1 MSTGDGMDTFKKK
14 PPEVK
19 KANEKTSGKVD
30 YGSDESIKIMKKKT
44 PVKRMNRI
52 GSTQCFYLNY
62 KGQKN
67 KLANIKKTVMGTNPT
82 GNQQRKKYYT
92 SIRQNIRNK

>member
-1 MSTGDGMDTFKKK
+1 MTGDGMDTFKKK

-44 PVKRMNRI
+44 PGEKNEQNRFN
-52 GSTQCFYLNY
+52 TMLLP
-62 KGQKN
+62 
-67 KLANIKKTVMGTNPT
+67 KL
-82 GNQQRKKYYT
+82 QRAKE
-92 SIRQNIRNK
+92 

>member
-1 MSTGDGMDTFKKK
+1 
-14 PPEVK
+14 
-19 KANEKTSGKVD
+19 
-30 YGSDESIKIMKKKT
+30 
-44 PVKRMNRI
+44 MNRI
-52 GSTQCFYLNY
+52 GSTQCFYLNC

-92 SIRQNIRNK
+92 RHQAEY